1 MRESLISVIMPVF
14 NAEKRLEISINSI
27 LNQTYRNL
35 ELILIDDGS
44 TDSSLMI
51 CYQFAKFDSRV
62 KVVHQ
67 ENARVSAARNHGIQL
82 AQGQYL
88 SFIDADD
95 VIDSETYE
103 VVMKEFADNTID
115 MVIFGM
121 QFEYYKEQKI
131 HRREIK
137 SIEENRCFDVKN
149 INEYFFYLSEQNYFL
164 SSCNKVIKSA
174 IIKDNNIAFEKDMSI
189 LEDFKFILDVLEKS
203 QTVCALKTAF
213 YHYYHDLQLSHLKR
227 RPNID
232 YIKNFQILDRRLR
245 DFAKKFDLDKGIA
258 LKKIDGMILR
268 YYIIAIEKL
277 FSSAF
282 SFNYKYTEMK
292 QIITLSE
299 FQAALENAFVTGLRL
314 KLVYY
319 LLKHKRFLTLSLL
332 FSTNDFL
339 EKIRR

>member
-1 MRESLISVIMPVF
+1 MSESLISVIMPVF

-35 ELILIDDGS
+35 ELILVDDGS

-51 CYQFAKFDSRV
+51 CNQYAKIDSRV

-82 AQGQYL
+82 AKGQYL

-103 VVMKEFADNTID
+103 VVMKEFTDNTID

-121 QFEYYKEQKI
+121 QFEYFKEQKMQ
-131 HRREIK
+131 RREIK

-149 INEYFFYLSEQNYFL
+149 INECFFYLSERNYFL

-174 IIKDNNIAFEKDMSI
+174 IIKDNNIVFEKDMSI
-189 LEDFKFILDVLEKS
+189 LEDFKFVLDVLEKS
-203 QTVCALKTAF
+203 HLVCALTTPF
-213 YHYYHDLQLSHLKR
+213 YHYFHDLQWSHLKR

-245 DFAKKFDLDKGIA
+245 DFSKKFDLDKGVVS
-258 LKKIDGMILR
+258 KKIDGMILR

-277 FSSAF
+277 YSSDA
-282 SFNYKYTEMK
+282 SSSYKYTEMK
-292 QIITLSE
+292 QIITLVE
-299 FQAALENAFVTGLRL
+299 FESALENAAVTGLRL

-319 LLKHKRFLTLSLL
+319 LLKHKCFIILFLL
-332 FSTNDFL
+332 FSANDLL
-339 EKIRR
+339 EKVKR